1 MLITQSIL
9 KDANREHK
17 IFTNRV
23 IIAMLMILLLFS
35 VIIGHLFTLQII
47 NQERYIGKSKD
58 NRIKILPLPPTRGLI
73 YDRNG
78 VLLADNRVSYSL
90 ELIPEEVKNIDLML
104 HELSK
109 IIVIEESDIA
119 RFKKQVKHAR
129 RFKSIPLRYRL
140 TEDEV
145 ARFSV
150 QRHRFKG
157 IHINSNLSRYYP
169 LGATGVHAIGYVGR
183 INDREMKRIDK
194 AEYRGSKYIG
204 KIGLEKY
211 YEKELHGKTG
221 FQHVETNVRG
231 RIIRILERT
240 PPIPGKNLYLNIDI
254 YLQQYIERLLAKER
268 AAVVAIEP
276 ATGGVLAIVSTPNY
290 DPNLFVDG
298 IDAKTYYSLRDSP
311 DRPLINRAIRGQ
323 YPPGSTVKAFV
334 GLAGL
339 EYGVR
344 NGQSHTWCGGAYT
357 LKGKKHRYRC
367 WKKVG
372 HGSMN
377 FLHAL
382 EQSCDV
388 YFYSLA
394 HDLGIDRLHTFMKRF
409 GFGKRTG
416 IDISGEKSG
425 LMPSKEWKRRVRKK
439 FWYPG
444 ETLITG
450 IGQGFMLATPLQLA
464 AATATLSNRGKLK
477 QPRVVFAMEDARIHE
492 MILVPPIQQST
503 ITLKRKYYWESAIN
517 GMKAVIHGT
526 KGTARKIA
534 KHSPYRFAGKTGTAQ
549 VVAIKQNERYD
560 AKRLAKKYHDHA
572 LFIAFAPLNKPKI
585 ALSVIVENGGG
596 GSHTAA
602 PIAKKIMDY
611 YLIDRMRLYKK
622 TETKRN
628 KIK

>member
-1 MLITQSIL
+1 MLITQPIL
-9 KDANREHK
+9 KDANREQK
-17 IFTNRV
+17 IFNNRV
-23 IIAMLMILLLFS
+23 IIAMIIMLLSFG
-35 VIIGHLFTLQII
+35 IIVVHLFNLQLVDQQRYVTLS
-47 NQERYIGKSKD
+47 EK

-90 ELIPEEVKNIDLML
+90 ELIPEEVKNLDLML
-104 HELSK
+104 HELGK
-109 IIVIEESDIA
+109 IIRIEATDLA
-119 RFKKQVKHAR
+119 RFKKKLKQVR
-129 RFKSIPLRYRL
+129 RFKSIPLRFRL

-157 IHINSNLSRYYP
+157 IYINSNLSRYYP

-183 INDREMKRIDK
+183 INERELKKIDQS
-194 AEYRGSKYIG
+194 EYRGSKYIG

-221 FQHVETNVRG
+221 FQQVETNVLG

-276 ATGGVLAIVSTPNY
+276 DTGGILALVSTPNY

-323 YPPGSTVKAFV
+323 YPPGSTVKPFV

-339 EYGVR
+339 EYGIR
-344 NGQSHTWCGGAYT
+344 TPQSHTWCGGWYT
-357 LKGKKHRYRC
+357 IKGKKHRYRC

-377 FLHAL
+377 LLHAI

-394 HDLGIDRLHTFMKRF
+394 YDLGIDRLHSFMTRF
-409 GFGKRTG
+409 GFGKKTG
-416 IDISGEKSG
+416 IDISGEKGG
-425 LMPSKEWKRRVRKK
+425 LMPSKEWKRRVRGT

-464 AATATLSNRGKLK
+464 VATATLSNRGKLK
-477 QPRVVFAMEDARIHE
+477 QPRVVFAMEDAKIHE
-492 MILVPPIQQST
+492 MALIPAIKQST
-503 ITLKRKYYWESAIN
+503 ITLRRKHYWESAIN
-517 GMKAVIHGT
+517 GMKAVVHGK

-534 KHSPYRFAGKTGTAQ
+534 KNSPYRFAGKTGTAQ
-549 VVAIKQNERYD
+549 VVGIKQNEKYD
-560 AKRLAKKYHDHA
+560 ASKLAKKYHDHA
-572 LFIAFAPLNKPKI
+572 LFVTFAPLNKPRI

-602 PIAKKIMDY
+602 PIAKQILDY
-611 YLIDRMRLYKK
+611 YLIDRMHLYKRTATK
-622 TETKRN
+622 TQ
-628 KIK
+628 IK

>member
-1 MLITQSIL
+1 MLLTQSIL
-9 KDANREHK
+9 KDANREQK
-17 IFTNRV
+17 IFKNRV
-23 IIAMLMILLLFS
+23 IIAMLIILLLFGL
-35 VIIGHLFTLQII
+35 IIGHSVNLQII
-47 NQERYIGKSKD
+47 NHVDYIGDSKD

-90 ELIPEEVKNIDLML
+90 ELIPEAVKNLDFML

-109 IIVIEESDIA
+109 IIVITEADLV
-119 RFKKQVKHAR
+119 RFKKKLTQVR

-150 QRHRFKG
+150 QRHRFQG
-157 IHINSNLSRYYP
+157 IYINSNLSRYYP

-183 INDREMKRIDK
+183 INDMEMKKIDK
-194 AEYRGSKYIG
+194 AEYKGSKYIG

-211 YEKELHGKTG
+211 YEKDLHGKTG
-221 FQHVETNVRG
+221 FQQVEVNVRG
-231 RIIRILERT
+231 RVIRILERT
-240 PPIPGKNLYLNIDI
+240 APVPGKNLYLNIDI

-276 ATGGVLAIVSTPNY
+276 DTGGVLAIVSTPNY

-298 IDAKTYYSLRDSP
+298 IDTKTYSSLRDSP

-323 YPPGSTVKAFV
+323 YPPGSTIKAFV

-339 EYGVR
+339 EYGIR
-344 NGQSHTWCGGAYT
+344 TGQNQTWCGGWYNIT
-357 LKGKKHRYRC
+357 GKEHRYRC
-367 WKKVG
+367 WKKRG
-372 HGSMN
+372 HGNMN
-377 FLHAL
+377 LLHAI

-394 HDLGIDRLHTFMKRF
+394 YDLGIDRLHTFMKRL

-425 LMPSKEWKRRVRKK
+425 LMPSKEWKRRVRGK

-450 IGQGFMLATPLQLA
+450 IGQGFMLTTPLQLA

-477 QPRVVFAMEDARIHE
+477 QPRVVFTMEDAKIHE
-492 MILVPPIQQST
+492 MTVIPPIPQSS
-503 ITLKRKYYWESAIN
+503 ITLKRKHYWQSTIN

-526 KGTARKIA
+526 KGTASKIA
-534 KHSPYRFAGKTGTAQ
+534 KDSPYRFVGKTGTAQ

-560 AKRLAKKYHDHA
+560 AKNLPKKYHDHA
-572 LFIAFAPLNKPKI
+572 LFIAFAPLNQPRI
-585 ALSVIVENGGG
+585 ALSVIVENGGS
-596 GSHTAA
+596 GSKTAA

-622 TETKRN
+622 PEPE
-628 KIK
+628 IK

>member
-9 KDANREHK
+9 KDPNREHK
-17 IFTNRV
+17 IFQNRV
-23 IIAMLMILLLFS
+23 IIAMMMILLLFG
-35 VIIGHLFTLQII
+35 VIVFHLFNLQLIEKQRYETL
-47 NQERYIGKSKD
+47 SKN

-90 ELIPEEVKNIDLML
+90 ELIPEEVKNLDLML

-109 IIVIEESDIA
+109 IIVIEEADLA
-119 RFKKQVKHAR
+119 RFKKKLKQVR

-150 QRHRFKG
+150 QRHRFQG
-157 IHINSNLSRYYP
+157 IYINSNLSRYYP
-169 LGATGVHAIGYVGR
+169 LGVTGVHAIGYVAR
-183 INDREMKRIDK
+183 INERELKRIDQS
-194 AEYRGSKYIG
+194 EYRGSKYIG

-221 FQHVETNVRG
+221 FQQVEINVGG
-231 RIIRILERT
+231 RVIRILERT

-276 ATGGVLAIVSTPNY
+276 ATGGVLAIVSTPTY

-344 NGQSHTWCGGAYT
+344 TAQSHTWCGGWYT
-357 LKGKKHRYRC
+357 IKGKKHRYRC

-377 FLHAL
+377 LLHAL

-394 HDLGIDRLHTFMKRF
+394 HDLGIDRLHSFMTRF
-409 GFGKRTG
+409 GFGKKTG

-425 LMPSKEWKRRVRKK
+425 LMPSKEWKRRVRKT

-464 AATATLSNRGKLK
+464 AVTATLSNRGKLK
-477 QPRVVFAMEDARIHE
+477 QPRVVFAMEDARVHE
-492 MILVPPIQQST
+492 MTLIPPNQQST
-503 ITLKRKYYWESAIN
+503 ISLKSRHYWENAIN
-517 GMKAVIHGT
+517 GMKAVIHG
-526 KGTARKIA
+526 KRGTARKIA

-560 AKRLAKKYHDHA
+560 AKKLAKKYHDHA
-572 LFIAFAPLNKPKI
+572 LFVAFAPLNKPRI

-596 GSHTAA
+596 GSKTAA
-602 PIAKKIMDY
+602 PIAKKVMDY
-611 YLIDRMRLYKK
+611 YLIDRMHLYKK
-622 TETKRN
+622 TETEK
-628 KIK
+628 K

>member
-1 MLITQSIL
+1 MLVTQSIL

-17 IFTNRV
+17 IFQNRV
-23 IIAMLMILLLFS
+23 IIAMLMILLLFF
-35 VIIGHLFTLQII
+35 VIAGHVFNLQTDPKYEAGS
-47 NQERYIGKSKD
+47 NK

-90 ELIPEEVKNIDLML
+90 ELIPEKVKNLDLML

-109 IIVIEESDIA
+109 IIVIDETDLA
-119 RFKKQVKHAR
+119 RFKKKLKQVR
-129 RFKSIPLRYRL
+129 SFKSVTLRYRL
-140 TEDEV
+140 TEDERD
-145 ARFSV
+145 RFSV
-150 QRHRFKG
+150 QRHRFQG
-157 IHINSNLSRYYP
+157 IYINSNLSRYYP
-169 LGATGVHAIGYVGR
+169 LGATAVHAIGYVGR
-183 INDREMKRIDK
+183 INEREMKRIDQS
-194 AEYRGSKYIG
+194 EYRGSKYIG

-211 YEKELHGKTG
+211 YEKDLHGKTG
-221 FQHVETNVRG
+221 FQQVEINVRG
-231 RIIRILERT
+231 RVIRILERT
-240 PPIPGKNLYLNIDI
+240 ASIPGKNLYLNIDI

-276 ATGGVLAIVSTPNY
+276 DTGGVLAIVSTPNY

-298 IDAKTYYSLRDSP
+298 IDTKTYYSLRDSP

-323 YPPGSTVKAFV
+323 YPPGSTIKPFV

-344 NGQSHTWCGGAYT
+344 TPQSHTWCGGWYT
-357 LKGKKHRYRC
+357 IKGKKHRYRC

-377 FLHAL
+377 FLHAV

-394 HDLGIDRLHTFMKRF
+394 YDLGIDRLHTFMKRF
-409 GFGKRTG
+409 SFGKRTG

-425 LMPSKEWKRRVRKK
+425 LMPSKEWKRRVRGT

-450 IGQGFMLATPLQLA
+450 IGQGFMLTTPLQLA

-477 QPRVVFAMEDARIHE
+477 QPRVVFAMEDARLHE

-503 ITLKRKYYWESAIN
+503 ISLKRKHYWQSAIN
-517 GMKAVIHGT
+517 GMKAVVHGK

-534 KHSPYRFAGKTGTAQ
+534 KDSPYRFVGKTGTAQ

-560 AKRLAKKYHDHA
+560 AKKLKKKYHDHA
-572 LFIAFAPLNKPKI
+572 LFVAFAPLNKPRI

-596 GSHTAA
+596 GSKTAA
-602 PIAKKIMDY
+602 PIAKKVMDY
-611 YLIDRMRLYKK
+611 YLIDRMHLYKK
-622 TETKRN
+622 TETE
-628 KIK
+628 IK